1 MNKNILIIILLIP
14 FLFGCSNK
22 HSPVFQTKIQMGTY
36 VTITDYDSTLERSI
50 IYSAFDSAF
59 QAIAEIEAITNPFDP
74 QSTIGQINQA
84 SATQTNFSI
93 GPQLYFVLTAAWN
106 ISNST
111 NGSFDF
117 TIWPVFKL
125 WNFGSDTA
133 TVPDSI
139 KIKQALKLVNFRN
152 VKLDSNSITFLKPKM
167 EIDLGGIVKGYAV
180 EVARKIL
187 IREGLTDFIVD
198 AGGNLG
204 IEWHKRVPVKIQV
217 RHPRKE
223 HKFWCEFPVDS
234 SVGIATSGDYQ
245 HYFMVGNKRY
255 HHILD
260 PQTGFPARPTIST
273 TIMAKNA
280 VLADGYSTGV
290 FVMGPVRGSEFV
302 EAHPELEGIIIFPL
316 GNNLDT
322 YVSSGLTDSYNS
334 MSNEK

>member
-1 MNKNILIIILLIP
+1 MKKHIWISIVFITLGI
-14 FLFGCSNK
+14 GCSNK
-22 HSPVFQTKIQMGTY
+22 HSPISQTKIKLGTFI
-36 VTITDYDSTLERSI
+36 TITDYDSTLDKSV

-59 QAIAEIEAITNPFDP
+59 QAIAEIEKLTNPFDP

-84 SATQTNFSI
+84 SKNQTNFNIEPKLFSI
-93 GPQLYFVLTAAWN
+93 LSYAWN
-106 ISNST
+106 ISNRT
-111 NGSFDF
+111 NGIFDF
-117 TIWPVFKL
+117 TIWPIFKL
-125 WNFGSDTA
+125 WNFGSENA
-133 TVPDSI
+133 GIPDSN
-139 KIKQALKLVNFRN
+139 KIKKALKLVNFRN
-152 VKLDSNSITFLKPKM
+152 VQLESNSLTFLKPEM

-187 IREGLTDFIVD
+187 IDKGLTDFIVD

-223 HKFWCEFPVDS
+223 HKFWCEFSIDS

-245 HYFMVGNKRY
+245 HYFIENNNRY

-260 PQTGFPARPTIST
+260 PQTGYPAGPTIST

-280 VLADGYSTGV
+280 IVADGYSTAI
-290 FVMGPVRGSEFV
+290 FVMGPVRGSEFI
-302 EAHPELEGIIIFPL
+302 ESNTELEGIIIFPL

-322 YVSSGLTDSYNS
+322 YISSGLTNSYISHN
-334 MSNEK
+334 